1 MDPKDP
7 QTAKGETS
15 VKRLEQLSS
24 TIASAIKKVPGKV
37 RELLSSP
44 YGRLGA

>member
-7 QTAKGETS
+7 QTAEGETS

-24 TIASAIKKVPGKV
+24 TTSAKTTFKKVPGKV
-37 RELLSSP
+37 RELLF
-44 YGRLGA
+44 RL